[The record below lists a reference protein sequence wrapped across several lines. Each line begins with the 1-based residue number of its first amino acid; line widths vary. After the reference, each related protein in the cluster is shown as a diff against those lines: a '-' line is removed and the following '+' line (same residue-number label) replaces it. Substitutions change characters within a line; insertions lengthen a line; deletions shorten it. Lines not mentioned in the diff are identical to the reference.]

1 MTRRPPSDSDPA
13 RWIDR
18 GAGTRA
24 EDLAGSGLRQAR
36 ELPLPPTIPFGRL
49 RLMSRR
55 RHRPAFLL
63 ARVAAIL
70 IFGAGLGA
78 GASGGWLVRSLKR
91 ARGGDS
97 SESRLDV
104 PAGAVVRLRRAGRW
118 RMALGGPGSAT
129 VTDVDKGTVRLV
141 SGTLTIAAEAEPVA
155 VEVGGERV
163 RLGPGGVARV
173 GMTTEGQADAVTVA
187 GDVEV
192 LSTRASTHL
201 STHLGSEGER
211 QAAWSALDGTPST
224 PALAVATVPDKNAEE
239 ARTKAPARVES
250 NAETEPHVAAVAVPE
265 PTARQRLAPAPLA
278 APPLAGATDSE
289 SAWLSRALVSLRR
302 DGDPGAALAL
312 LDEYAARFPRG
323 TLRAEALATRVE
335 ALLARGDGAAA
346 RAILEEL
353 PAPGA
358 PLDRRLQVLRG
369 ELRAQSGDCAEA
381 TRDFTQTLGAT
392 TSDALDERALRGQAA
407 CAALSHDDTALGEAL
422 DRYLSRFPHG
432 PFAEEARL
440 RRQTRGERP

>member
-1 MTRRPPSDSDPA
+1 M
-13 RWIDR
+13 
-18 GAGTRA
+18 
-24 EDLAGSGLRQAR
+24 
-36 ELPLPPTIPFGRL
+36 PFGRL
-49 RLMSRR
+49 RLMTSR

-63 ARVAAIL
+63 LARVAAIL
-70 IFGAGLGA
+70 VFGVGLGVA
-78 GASGGWLVRSLKR
+78 GASGGWVLRSLKL

-118 RMALGGPGSAT
+118 RMALAGPGSAT
-129 VTDVDKGTVRLV
+129 VSDADTGTVRLA

-155 VEVGGERV
+155 VEVGGDHL

-173 GMTTEGQADAVTVA
+173 GMTTQGQADAVTVA

-211 QAAWSALDGTPST
+211 EAAWSALEGTPSI
-224 PALAVATVPDKNAEE
+224 PALAVATVPPQRAEDPSRSATLPTALAPPDVAVPRNDAPTKTS
-239 ARTKAPARVES
+239 ARLEPTTETGAP
-250 NAETEPHVAAVAVPE
+250 VAAVAAPDSAAPQHLE
-265 PTARQRLAPAPLA
+265 PAPMLAPVLA
-278 APPLAGATDSE
+278 DTADSE
-289 SAWLSRALVSLRR
+289 SVWLSRALVKLRR
-302 DGDPGAALAL
+302 DGDPGAALVL
-312 LDEYAARFPRG
+312 LDDYAARFPQG

-335 ALLARGDGAAA
+335 ILLARGDGAAA
-346 RAILEEL
+346 RALLERL
-353 PAPGA
+353 PAPGL

-369 ELRAQSGDCAEA
+369 ELRAQTGDCAEA
-381 TRDFTQTLGAT
+381 TRDFKQTLGAT
-392 TSDALDERALRGQAA
+392 SSDALDERSLHGQAA
-407 CAALSHDDTALGEAL
+407 CAALSHDDAVLATAL

-440 RRQTRGERP
+440 RRQTHGERP